1 MRAVILGAAL
11 LMAAAALPALAEK
24 PEKHP
29 TYKGV
34 TAEEAAGTIFT
45 EIEKRIIGE
54 YFGKQVGDA
63 GNGKGKSKEMPHGLA
78 KRDELPP
85 GLEMQIEKNGTLPPG
100 LAKRDLPSDL
110 TLKLP
115 SLKKGR
121 ERKIVGSDVVLIE
134 TATGIV
140 LDVIRDVVK
149 SQ

>member
-1 MRAVILGAAL
+1 MRAIILAAGL
-11 LMAAAALPALAEK
+11 VAPAEALPALAEK
-24 PEKHP
+24 PETHP

-34 TAEEAAGTIFT
+34 SAEEAAGVIFT
-45 EIEKRIIGE
+45 EIEKRLIRE
-54 YFGKQVGDA
+54 YFGKPAGD
-63 GNGKGKSKEMPHGLA
+63 GGDGKGKSKEMPPGLA

-85 GLEMQIEKNGTLPPG
+85 GLEMQIQKNGTLPPG

-115 SLKKGR
+115 ALKKGL
-121 ERKIVGSDVVLIE
+121 ERKIVGGDVVLLQ
-134 TATGIV
+134 TATGVV